1 MIRFTDRIYIYY
13 GGMLLNKKDVMELK
27 KRFKKESC
35 SIDRLAGCYV
45 DANKN
50 KAIKFNESFLNMDD
64 EEFYK
69 YLEIAKKTL
78 TGTLGNN
85 ILELDFPLEEEATGG
100 KQHFLYALRN
110 DGLSSEELLDR
121 LYDLIIDG
129 YNYVGNYLILV
140 FHDTYDIITKTSDNM
155 KLDESEEVY
164 EYLLVSIC
172 PVVLSKAG
180 LGVREDEN
188 RIGARIRDWI
198 VGVPDLGFLF
208 PAFDNRSADIHKV
221 DYFIRDAK
229 DSHSEVISD
238 VLGCAPRM
246 TATEQRNTF
255 SAIVK
260 RAFANDTENGEE
272 ALINIQESF
281 NARINTGE
289 ELTESEINS
298 IILTPETMDEILV
311 ENNIEGE
318 KARVI
323 KEVTLDEFMEE
334 LPLVSN
340 LIDNKALAANERERE
355 KKELVKEV
363 ASLKN
368 KVSELEEATSSSESG
383 DVSIFV
389 YPERVEKIHTEI
401 IDDKKYILIPV
412 DDNSTV
418 KVNGVDKDL

>member
-1 MIRFTDRIYIYY
+1 M
-13 GGMLLNKKDVMELK
+13 NKKDVMELK

-340 LIDNKALAANERERE
+340 LIDNKAMAANEKERE

-389 YPERVEKIHTEI
+389 YPERADEIHTEI

-412 DDNSTV
+412 DDNSSV

>member
-1 MIRFTDRIYIYY
+1 
-13 GGMLLNKKDVMELK
+13 MELK

-45 DANKN
+45 DAGKN

-129 YNYVGNYLILV
+129 YSYVGNYLILV

-340 LIDNKALAANERERE
+340 LIDNKAMAANEKERE

-389 YPERVEKIHTEI
+389 YPERADEIHTEI

-412 DDNSTV
+412 DDNSSV

>member
-1 MIRFTDRIYIYY
+1 M
-13 GGMLLNKKDVMELK
+13 NKKDVMELK

-110 DGLSSEELLDR
+110 DGLCSEDLLDR

-188 RIGARIRDWI
+188 RIGARIRDWV

-260 RAFANDTENGEE
+260 RAFLNDTENGNE

-281 NARINTGE
+281 NALINTGE
-289 ELTESEINS
+289 ELTENEINS
-298 IILTPETMDEILV
+298 IILTPETIDEILV

-340 LIDNKALAANERERE
+340 LIDNKALAANEKERE

-389 YPERVEKIHTEI
+389 YPERAGEIHTEI

>member
-1 MIRFTDRIYIYY
+1 
-13 GGMLLNKKDVMELK
+13 MELK

-334 LPLVSN
+334 LPPVSN
-340 LIDNKALAANERERE
+340 LIDSKALAANEKERE

-389 YPERVEKIHTEI
+389 YPERADEIHTEI

-412 DDNSTV
+412 DDNSSV
-418 KVNGVDKDL
+418 KVNGVDKNL

>member
-1 MIRFTDRIYIYY
+1 
-13 GGMLLNKKDVMELK
+13 MLLNKKDVMELK
-27 KRFKKESC
+27 KRFKKEAC

-45 DANKN
+45 DAGKN

-110 DGLSSEELLDR
+110 DGLCSEDLLDR

-188 RIGARIRDWI
+188 RIGARIRDWV

-260 RAFANDTENGEE
+260 RAFSNDTENGKE

-281 NARINTGE
+281 NALINTGE
-289 ELTESEINS
+289 ELTENEINS
-298 IILTPETMDEILV
+298 IILTPETIDEILV

-368 KVSELEEATSSSESG
+368 KVFELEEATSSSESG

-389 YPERVEKIHTEI
+389 YPERAEKIHTEI

>member
-1 MIRFTDRIYIYY
+1 
-13 GGMLLNKKDVMELK
+13 MLLNKKDVMELK
-27 KRFKKESC
+27 KRFKKEAC

-45 DANKN
+45 DAGKN

-110 DGLSSEELLDR
+110 DGLCSEDLLDR

-140 FHDTYDIITKTSDNM
+140 FHDTYDIITKTNDNM

-188 RIGARIRDWI
+188 RIGARIRDWV

-260 RAFANDTENGEE
+260 RAFSNDTENGKE

-281 NARINTGE
+281 NALINTGE
-289 ELTESEINS
+289 ELTENEINS
-298 IILTPETMDEILV
+298 IILTPETIDEILV

-368 KVSELEEATSSSESG
+368 KVFELEEATSSSESG

-389 YPERVEKIHTEI
+389 YPERAEKIHTEI

>member
-1 MIRFTDRIYIYY
+1 
-13 GGMLLNKKDVMELK
+13 MELK

-129 YNYVGNYLILV
+129 YSYVGNYLILV

-298 IILTPETMDEILV
+298 IILTPETMDEILI
-311 ENNIEGE
+311 ENNIDGE

-334 LPLVSN
+334 LPPVSN
-340 LIDNKALAANERERE
+340 LIDNKSLAANEKERE

-389 YPERVEKIHTEI
+389 YPERADEIHTEI

-412 DDNSTV
+412 DDNSSV
-418 KVNGVDKDL
+418 KVNGVDKNL

>member
-1 MIRFTDRIYIYY
+1 
-13 GGMLLNKKDVMELK
+13 MELK

-334 LPLVSN
+334 LPPVSN
-340 LIDNKALAANERERE
+340 LIDNKALAANEKERE

-389 YPERVEKIHTEI
+389 YPERADEIHTEI

-412 DDNSTV
+412 DDNSSV

>member
-1 MIRFTDRIYIYY
+1 M
-13 GGMLLNKKDVMELK
+13 NKKDVMELK

-129 YNYVGNYLILV
+129 YSYVGNYLILV

-334 LPLVSN
+334 LPPVSN
-340 LIDNKALAANERERE
+340 LIDNKALAANEKERE

-389 YPERVEKIHTEI
+389 YPERADEIHTEI

-412 DDNSTV
+412 DDNSSV

>member
-1 MIRFTDRIYIYY
+1 M
-13 GGMLLNKKDVMELK
+13 NKKDVMELK

-45 DANKN
+45 DAGKN

-334 LPLVSN
+334 LPPVSN
-340 LIDNKALAANERERE
+340 LIDSKALAANERERE

-389 YPERVEKIHTEI
+389 YPERAGEIHTEI

>member
-1 MIRFTDRIYIYY
+1 M
-13 GGMLLNKKDVMELK
+13 NKKDVMELK

-50 KAIKFNESFLNMDD
+50 KSIKFNESFLNMDD

-110 DGLSSEELLDR
+110 DGLSNDELLNR

-140 FHDTYDIITKTSDNM
+140 FHDTYDIMTKTSDNL

-188 RIGARIRDWI
+188 RIGARIRDWV

-229 DSHSEVISD
+229 DSHQEVISD
-238 VLGCAPRM
+238 VLGCAPKM

-260 RAFANDTENGEE
+260 RAFANDTESGEE

-281 NARINTGE
+281 NERINTGE
-289 ELTESEINS
+289 EMTDSEINS
-298 IILTPETMDEILV
+298 IILTPETMDEILT
-311 ENNIEGE
+311 ENNIDGE

-334 LPLVSN
+334 LPPVSN
-340 LIDNKALAANERERE
+340 LIDNKALAANEKERE

-368 KVSELEEATSSSESG
+368 KVSKLEEAVPSTESG

-389 YPERVEKIHTEI
+389 YPEMADEIHTEI

-412 DDNSTV
+412 DDNSSV
-418 KVNGVDKDL
+418 KVNGVDKNL

>member
-1 MIRFTDRIYIYY
+1 
-13 GGMLLNKKDVMELK
+13 MELK

-110 DGLSSEELLDR
+110 DGLSSDDLLDR
-121 LYDLIIDG
+121 LYDLIIDS

-334 LPLVSN
+334 LPPVSN
-340 LIDNKALAANERERE
+340 LIDNKALAANEKERE

-363 ASLKN
+363 VALKN
-368 KVSELEEATSSSESG
+368 KVSELEEAVPSTESG

-389 YPERVEKIHTEI
+389 YPEMADEIHTEI

-412 DDNSTV
+412 DDNSSV
-418 KVNGVDKDL
+418 KVNGVDKNL

>member
-1 MIRFTDRIYIYY
+1 M
-13 GGMLLNKKDVMELK
+13 NKKDVMELK
-27 KRFKKESC
+27 KRFKKEAC

-45 DANKN
+45 DAGKN

-78 TGTLGNN
+78 TGSLGNN

-110 DGLSSEELLDR
+110 DGLCSEDLLDR

-188 RIGARIRDWI
+188 RIGARIRDWV

-260 RAFANDTENGEE
+260 RAFSNDTENGKE

-281 NARINTGE
+281 NALINTGE
-289 ELTESEINS
+289 DLTENEINS
-298 IILTPETMDEILV
+298 IILTPETIDEILV

-389 YPERVEKIHTEI
+389 YPERAEKIHTEI

>member
-1 MIRFTDRIYIYY
+1 M
-13 GGMLLNKKDVMELK
+13 NKKDVMELK
-27 KRFKKESC
+27 KRFKKEAC

-45 DANKN
+45 DAGKN

-110 DGLSSEELLDR
+110 DGLCSEDLLDR

-188 RIGARIRDWI
+188 RIGARIRDWV

-260 RAFANDTENGEE
+260 RAFSNDTENGKE

-281 NARINTGE
+281 NALINTGE
-289 ELTESEINS
+289 EFTENEINS
-298 IILTPETMDEILV
+298 IILTPETIDEILV

-368 KVSELEEATSSSESG
+368 KVFELEEATSSSESG

-389 YPERVEKIHTEI
+389 YPERAEKIHTEI

>member
-1 MIRFTDRIYIYY
+1 M
-13 GGMLLNKKDVMELK
+13 NKKDVMELK

-110 DGLSSEELLDR
+110 DGLSSDDLLDR
-121 LYDLIIDG
+121 LYDLIIDS

-298 IILTPETMDEILV
+298 IILTPETMDEILI
-311 ENNIEGE
+311 ENNIDGE

-334 LPLVSN
+334 LPPVSN
-340 LIDNKALAANERERE
+340 LIDNKALAANEKERE

-389 YPERVEKIHTEI
+389 YPERADEIHTEI

-412 DDNSTV
+412 DDNSSV
-418 KVNGVDKDL
+418 KVNGVDKNL

>member
-1 MIRFTDRIYIYY
+1 M
-13 GGMLLNKKDVMELK
+13 NKKDVMELK

-110 DGLSSEELLDR
+110 DGLCSEDLLDR

-188 RIGARIRDWI
+188 RIGARIRDWV

-229 DSHSEVISD
+229 DSHQEVISD
-238 VLGCAPRM
+238 VLGCAPKM

-260 RAFANDTENGEE
+260 RAFANDTESGEE

-281 NARINTGE
+281 NERINTGE
-289 ELTESEINS
+289 EMTDSEINS
-298 IILTPETMDEILV
+298 IILTPETMDEILT
-311 ENNIEGE
+311 ENNIDGE

-389 YPERVEKIHTEI
+389 YPERAGEIHTEI

>member
-1 MIRFTDRIYIYY
+1 
-13 GGMLLNKKDVMELK
+13 MELK

-334 LPLVSN
+334 LPPVSN
-340 LIDNKALAANERERE
+340 LIDSKALAANEKERE

-389 YPERVEKIHTEI
+389 YPERAEKIHTEI

-412 DDNSTV
+412 DDNSSV
-418 KVNGVDKDL
+418 KVNGVDKNL

>member
-1 MIRFTDRIYIYY
+1 M
-13 GGMLLNKKDVMELK
+13 NKKDVMELK

-188 RIGARIRDWI
+188 RICARIRDWI

-298 IILTPETMDEILV
+298 IILTPETMDEILI
-311 ENNIEGE
+311 ENNIDGE

-334 LPLVSN
+334 LPPVSN
-340 LIDNKALAANERERE
+340 LIDSKALAANEKERE

-389 YPERVEKIHTEI
+389 YPERADEIHTEI

-412 DDNSTV
+412 DDNSSV
-418 KVNGVDKDL
+418 KVNGVDKNL

>member
-1 MIRFTDRIYIYY
+1 
-13 GGMLLNKKDVMELK
+13 MELK

-50 KAIKFNESFLNMDD
+50 KAIKFNEIFLNMDD

-110 DGLSSEELLDR
+110 DGLSSDDLLDR
-121 LYDLIIDG
+121 LYDLIIDS

-260 RAFANDTENGEE
+260 SAFANDTENGEE

-298 IILTPETMDEILV
+298 IILTPETMDEILI

-389 YPERVEKIHTEI
+389 YPERADEIHTEI

-412 DDNSTV
+412 DDNSSV
-418 KVNGVDKDL
+418 KVNGVDKNL

>member
-1 MIRFTDRIYIYY
+1 M
-13 GGMLLNKKDVMELK
+13 NKKDVMELK
-27 KRFKKESC
+27 KRFKKEAC

-45 DANKN
+45 DAGKN

-110 DGLSSEELLDR
+110 DGLCSEDLLDR

-188 RIGARIRDWI
+188 RIGARIRDWV

-260 RAFANDTENGEE
+260 RAFSNDTENGKE

-281 NARINTGE
+281 NALINTGE
-289 ELTESEINS
+289 DLTENEINS
-298 IILTPETMDEILV
+298 IILTPETIDEILV

-389 YPERVEKIHTEI
+389 YPERAGEIHTEI

>member
-1 MIRFTDRIYIYY
+1 
-13 GGMLLNKKDVMELK
+13 MLLNKKDVMELK
-27 KRFKKESC
+27 KRFKKEAC

-45 DANKN
+45 DAGKN

-110 DGLSSEELLDR
+110 DGLCSEDLLDR

-188 RIGARIRDWI
+188 RIGARIRDWV

-289 ELTESEINS
+289 ELTENEINS
-298 IILTPETMDEILV
+298 IILTPETIDEILV

-334 LPLVSN
+334 LPPVSN
-340 LIDNKALAANERERE
+340 LIDSKALAANERERE

-389 YPERVEKIHTEI
+389 YPERAEKIHTEI

-412 DDNSTV
+412 DDNSSV

>member
-1 MIRFTDRIYIYY
+1 M
-13 GGMLLNKKDVMELK
+13 NKKDVMELK
-27 KRFKKESC
+27 KRFKKEAC

-45 DANKN
+45 DAGKN

-110 DGLSSEELLDR
+110 DGLCSEDLLDR

-188 RIGARIRDWI
+188 RIGARIRDWV

-260 RAFANDTENGEE
+260 RAFSNDTENGKE

-281 NARINTGE
+281 NALINTGE
-289 ELTESEINS
+289 ELTENEINS
-298 IILTPETMDEILV
+298 IILTPETIDEILV

-340 LIDNKALAANERERE
+340 LIDNKALAANEKERE

-389 YPERVEKIHTEI
+389 YPERAGEIHTEI

>member
-1 MIRFTDRIYIYY
+1 M
-13 GGMLLNKKDVMELK
+13 NKKDVMELK

-129 YNYVGNYLILV
+129 YSYVGNYLILV

-298 IILTPETMDEILV
+298 IILTPETMEEILV

-334 LPLVSN
+334 LPPVSN
-340 LIDNKALAANERERE
+340 LIDNKALAANEKERE

-389 YPERVEKIHTEI
+389 YPERADEIHTEI

-412 DDNSTV
+412 DDNSSV
-418 KVNGVDKDL
+418 KVNGVDKNL

>member
-1 MIRFTDRIYIYY
+1 M
-13 GGMLLNKKDVMELK
+13 NKKDVMELK

-50 KAIKFNESFLNMDD
+50 KAIKFNEIFLNMDD

-110 DGLSSEELLDR
+110 DGLCSDDLLDR
-121 LYDLIIDG
+121 LYDLIIDS

-260 RAFANDTENGEE
+260 SAFANDTENGNE

-281 NARINTGE
+281 NALINTGE
-289 ELTESEINS
+289 EFTENEINS
-298 IILTPETMDEILV
+298 IILTPETMDEILI

-389 YPERVEKIHTEI
+389 YPERADEIHTEI

-412 DDNSTV
+412 DDNSSV
-418 KVNGVDKDL
+418 KVNGVDKNL

>member
-1 MIRFTDRIYIYY
+1 
-13 GGMLLNKKDVMELK
+13 MELK

-78 TGTLGNN
+78 TGPLGNN

-298 IILTPETMDEILV
+298 IILTPETMDEILI
-311 ENNIEGE
+311 ENNIDGE

-334 LPLVSN
+334 LPPVSN
-340 LIDNKALAANERERE
+340 LIDSKALAANEKERE

-389 YPERVEKIHTEI
+389 YPERADEIHTEI

-412 DDNSTV
+412 DDNSSV
-418 KVNGVDKDL
+418 KVNGVDKNL

>member
-1 MIRFTDRIYIYY
+1 M
-13 GGMLLNKKDVMELK
+13 NKKDVMELK
-27 KRFKKESC
+27 KRFKKETC

-45 DANKN
+45 DAGKN

-110 DGLSSEELLDR
+110 DGLCSEDLLDR

-188 RIGARIRDWI
+188 RIGARIRDWV

-260 RAFANDTENGEE
+260 RAFLNDTENGNE

-281 NARINTGE
+281 NALINTGE
-289 ELTESEINS
+289 ELTENEINS
-298 IILTPETMDEILV
+298 IILTPETIDEILV

-389 YPERVEKIHTEI
+389 YPERAEKIHTEI

>member
-1 MIRFTDRIYIYY
+1 
-13 GGMLLNKKDVMELK
+13 MELK

-121 LYDLIIDG
+121 LYDLIIDS

-334 LPLVSN
+334 LPPVSN
-340 LIDNKALAANERERE
+340 LIDNKALAANEKERE

-389 YPERVEKIHTEI
+389 YPERADEIHTEI

-412 DDNSTV
+412 DDNSSV
-418 KVNGVDKDL
+418 KVNGVDKNL

>member
-1 MIRFTDRIYIYY
+1 
-13 GGMLLNKKDVMELK
+13 MELK

-50 KAIKFNESFLNMDD
+50 KAIKFNEIFLNMDD

-100 KQHFLYALRN
+100 KQYFLYALRN
-110 DGLSSEELLDR
+110 DGLSSDDLLDR
-121 LYDLIIDG
+121 LYDLIIDS

-260 RAFANDTENGEE
+260 SAFANDTENGEE

-298 IILTPETMDEILV
+298 IILTPETMDEILI

-389 YPERVEKIHTEI
+389 YPERADEIHTEI

-412 DDNSTV
+412 DDNSSV
-418 KVNGVDKDL
+418 KVNGVDKNL

>member
-1 MIRFTDRIYIYY
+1 M
-13 GGMLLNKKDVMELK
+13 NKKDVMELK

-110 DGLSSEELLDR
+110 DGLSSDDLLDR
-121 LYDLIIDG
+121 LYDLIIDS

-334 LPLVSN
+334 LPPVSN
-340 LIDNKALAANERERE
+340 LIDSKALAANEKERE

-389 YPERVEKIHTEI
+389 YPERADEIHTEI

-412 DDNSTV
+412 DDNSSV
-418 KVNGVDKDL
+418 KVNGVDKNL

>member
-1 MIRFTDRIYIYY
+1 
-13 GGMLLNKKDVMELK
+13 MELK

-298 IILTPETMDEILV
+298 IILTPETMDEILI

-389 YPERVEKIHTEI
+389 YPERAEKIHTEI

>member
-1 MIRFTDRIYIYY
+1 
-13 GGMLLNKKDVMELK
+13 MELK

-35 SIDRLAGCYV
+35 SIDKLAGCYV

-334 LPLVSN
+334 LPPVSN
-340 LIDNKALAANERERE
+340 LIDNKAMAANEKERE

-389 YPERVEKIHTEI
+389 YPERADEIHTEI

-412 DDNSTV
+412 DDNSSV

>member
-1 MIRFTDRIYIYY
+1 M
-13 GGMLLNKKDVMELK
+13 NKKDVMELK

-340 LIDNKALAANERERE
+340 LIDSKALAANEKERE

-389 YPERVEKIHTEI
+389 YPERADEIHTEI

-412 DDNSTV
+412 DDNSSV
-418 KVNGVDKDL
+418 KVNGVDKNL

>member
-1 MIRFTDRIYIYY
+1 M
-13 GGMLLNKKDVMELK
+13 NKKDVMELK
-27 KRFKKESC
+27 KRFKKEAC

-45 DANKN
+45 DAGKN

-110 DGLSSEELLDR
+110 DGLCSEDLLDR

-188 RIGARIRDWI
+188 RIGARIRDWV

-260 RAFANDTENGEE
+260 RAFLNDTENGKE

-281 NARINTGE
+281 NALINTGE
-289 ELTESEINS
+289 ELTENEINS
-298 IILTPETMDEILV
+298 IILTPETIDEILV

-389 YPERVEKIHTEI
+389 YPERAEKIHTEI

>member
-1 MIRFTDRIYIYY
+1 M
-13 GGMLLNKKDVMELK
+13 NKKDVMELK

-298 IILTPETMDEILV
+298 IILTPETMDEILI
-311 ENNIEGE
+311 ENNIDGE

-334 LPLVSN
+334 LPPVSN
-340 LIDNKALAANERERE
+340 LIDNKALAANEKERE

-363 ASLKN
+363 VALKN
-368 KVSELEEATSSSESG
+368 KVSELEEAVPSTESG

-389 YPERVEKIHTEI
+389 YPEMADEIHTEI

-412 DDNSTV
+412 DDNSSV
-418 KVNGVDKDL
+418 KVNGVDKNL

>member
-1 MIRFTDRIYIYY
+1 M
-13 GGMLLNKKDVMELK
+13 NKKDVMELK

-129 YNYVGNYLILV
+129 YSYVGNYLILV

-334 LPLVSN
+334 LPPVSN
-340 LIDNKALAANERERE
+340 LIDSKALAANEKERE

-389 YPERVEKIHTEI
+389 YPERADEIHTEI

-412 DDNSTV
+412 DDNSSV
-418 KVNGVDKDL
+418 KVNGVDKNL

>member
-1 MIRFTDRIYIYY
+1 
-13 GGMLLNKKDVMELK
+13 MELK

-45 DANKN
+45 DAGKN

-334 LPLVSN
+334 LPPVSN
-340 LIDNKALAANERERE
+340 LIDNKALAANEKERE

-389 YPERVEKIHTEI
+389 YPERADEIHTEI

-412 DDNSTV
+412 DDNSSV

>member
-1 MIRFTDRIYIYY
+1 M
-13 GGMLLNKKDVMELK
+13 NKKDVMELK

-334 LPLVSN
+334 LPPVSN
-340 LIDNKALAANERERE
+340 LIDSKALAANEKERE

-389 YPERVEKIHTEI
+389 YPERAEKIHTEI

>member
-1 MIRFTDRIYIYY
+1 M
-13 GGMLLNKKDVMELK
+13 NKKDVMELK

-110 DGLSSEELLDR
+110 DGLNSEELLDR

-129 YNYVGNYLILV
+129 YSYVGNYLILV
-140 FHDTYDIITKTSDNM
+140 FHDTYDIMTKTSDNL

-188 RIGARIRDWI
+188 RIGARIRDWV

-229 DSHSEVISD
+229 DSHQEVISD
-238 VLGCAPRM
+238 VLGCAPKM

-260 RAFANDTENGEE
+260 RAFANDTESGEE

-281 NARINTGE
+281 NERINTGE
-289 ELTESEINS
+289 EMTDSEINS
-298 IILTPETMDEILV
+298 IILTPETMDEILT
-311 ENNIEGE
+311 ENNIDGE

-334 LPLVSN
+334 LPPVSN
-340 LIDNKALAANERERE
+340 LIDNKALAANEKERE

-368 KVSELEEATSSSESG
+368 KVSKLEEAVPSTESG

-389 YPERVEKIHTEI
+389 YPEMADEIHTEI

-412 DDNSTV
+412 DDNSSV
-418 KVNGVDKDL
+418 KVNGVDKNL

>member
-1 MIRFTDRIYIYY
+1 
-13 GGMLLNKKDVMELK
+13 MELK

-129 YNYVGNYLILV
+129 YSYVGNYLILV

-340 LIDNKALAANERERE
+340 LIDNKAMAANEKERE

-389 YPERVEKIHTEI
+389 YPERADEIHTEI

-412 DDNSTV
+412 DDNSSV

>member
-1 MIRFTDRIYIYY
+1 M
-13 GGMLLNKKDVMELK
+13 NKKDVMELK
-27 KRFKKESC
+27 KRFKKEAC

-45 DANKN
+45 DAGKN

-110 DGLSSEELLDR
+110 DGLCSEDLLDR

-140 FHDTYDIITKTSDNM
+140 FHDTYDIITKTNDNM

-188 RIGARIRDWI
+188 RIGARIRDWV

-260 RAFANDTENGEE
+260 RAFSNDTENGKE

-281 NARINTGE
+281 NALINTGE
-289 ELTESEINS
+289 ELTENEINS
-298 IILTPETMDEILV
+298 IILTPETIDEILV

-389 YPERVEKIHTEI
+389 YPERAGEIHTEI